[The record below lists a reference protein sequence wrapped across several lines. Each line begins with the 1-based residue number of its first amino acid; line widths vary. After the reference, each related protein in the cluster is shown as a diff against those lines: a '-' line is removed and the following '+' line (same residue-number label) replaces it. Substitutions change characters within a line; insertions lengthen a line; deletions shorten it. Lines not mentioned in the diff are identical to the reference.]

1 MAHRCGC
8 VFSHLKGS
16 WVAGSQER
24 EAHTLV
30 RREVRWAV
38 APLVRAQQRP
48 LDRRPLTG
56 QLPPT
61 SALLPPRAATLLE
74 GAQGH
79 ASLFFLWADVPG
91 SLP

>member
-1 MAHRCGC
+1 MAHRCGR
-8 VFSHLKGS
+8 VFSHSKGS
-16 WVAGSQER
+16 WVAGLQQR

-48 LDRRPLTG
+48 LGRRPLTG

-61 SALLPPRAATLLE
+61 SALLPSQAAILLG

-79 ASLFFLWADVPG
+79 ACLFFPWADMPA